1 MRFFLATLLP
11 LAIASGE
18 LAFRFPNAVESW
30 YAQSLY
36 PRVVSF
42 FALVNHQSFSWAE
55 VALALMIIGA
65 VSMLL
70 RFARSK
76 KRHRWKRG
84 LVVLW
89 SLAGALAWAFLLLW
103 GFNYARPPLETR
115 MGLATVD
122 VDPSRVLKLGER
134 TARRTADLYESLAL
148 VDGPSELTIS
158 MVELDATIDR
168 LYRELALPGDVIVTR
183 GAPVKTLASSTMLSY
198 LGISGIF
205 IPFTGE
211 PSVNALQPDVALPL
225 VVAHEK
231 AHQRGI
237 THEGEANF
245 VAFLV
250 CASKSAPDYLRYA
263 AHLFATRHL
272 LEEAGMYWPSE
283 EVREAWAFLGD
294 GPMQDVRAIHEFWQR
309 YEGPASAIASR
320 VNDGYLHA
328 VRVPKGVESY
338 TLVVRLLMA
347 LEQEGKFLLDD
358 QI

>member
-1 MRFFLATLLP
+1 MMRFFLAALLP
-11 LAIASGE
+11 LAIACGE
-18 LAFRFPNAVESW
+18 LAFRFPAAVESW

-42 FALVNHQSFSWAE
+42 FAVVNRQPFSWAE
-55 VALALMIIGA
+55 VALALMTVAA

-70 RFARSK
+70 RFGRS
-76 KRHRWKRG
+76 RERQRWKRA
-84 LVVLW
+84 LVLLW
-89 SLAGALAWAFLLLW
+89 SLAGALTWAFLLLW

-115 MGLATVD
+115 MGLSTAD
-122 VDPSRVLKLGER
+122 VDPSRVLELGER

-148 VDGPSELTIS
+148 GDGPSELTMS
-158 MVELDATIDR
+158 MADLDATIDR
-168 LYRELALPGDVIVTR
+168 LYHDLALPGDAIVTR
-183 GAPVKTLASSTMLSY
+183 AAPVKTLASSTMLSY

-245 VAFLV
+245 AAFLV
-250 CASKSAPDYLRYA
+250 CASESAPTYLRYA

-272 LEEAGMYWPSE
+272 LGEAGRYWPSD
-283 EVREAWAFLGD
+283 EVRNAWAILGD
-294 GPMQDVRAIHEFWQR
+294 GPMEDVRAIYEFWQR

-320 VNDGYLHA
+320 VNDGYLRA
-328 VRVPKGVESY
+328 VRVPEGVESY
-338 TLVVRLLMA
+338 GLVVRLLMA
-347 LEQEGKFLLDD
+347 IDQEGRLTLDD
-358 QI
+358 